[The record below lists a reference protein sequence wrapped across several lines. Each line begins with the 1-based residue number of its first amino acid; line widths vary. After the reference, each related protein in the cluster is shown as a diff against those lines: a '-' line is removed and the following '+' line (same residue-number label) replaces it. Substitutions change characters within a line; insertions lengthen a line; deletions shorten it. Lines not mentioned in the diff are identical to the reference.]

1 MKILGNLIKIL
12 LFLLLLFVLVQNAEE
27 KIDLQIFKLYWEQ
40 IHVSIVLLITL
51 GIGAISGATLISFSI
66 LHLRSDL
73 RSLQRKNKQLNRELE
88 NLRNISVDEIPVD
101 EIDENV
107 DDKS

>member
-12 LFLLLLFVLVQNAEE
+12 LFLLLLFILVQNAEE
-27 KIDLQIFKLYWEQ
+27 KIDLKIFTLYYSQ
-40 IHVSIVLLITL
+40 IHVSIVLLLTL
-51 GIGAISGATLISFSI
+51 GIGAIIGATLLSLSL
-66 LHLRSDL
+66 LHLRTDL

-88 NLRNISVDEIPVD
+88 NLRNISIDEIPVD

-107 DDKS
+107 DNKG